1 MIWLKSPTAKG
12 KEFSWLTEQGSL
24 TERLNK
30 EFHDVEVDVI
40 YEGKV
45 SEEKSSY
52 KREVIIKSHGQP
64 MVFARTSLKDD
75 DLNGTWRCLKK
86 LGQQSL
92 ANILFKDTEI
102 YRRSMLYQIIQPADA
117 LHLYLKSLDLVNQ
130 EIIWLRKSEWE
141 KNGKTLSLIEVF
153 LPNLFI

>member
-1 MIWLKSPTAKG
+1 MVWLKTPVAKG

-64 MVFARTSLKDD
+64 MIFARTSLKDD
-75 DLNGTWRCLKK
+75 DLSHAWSCVKK

-102 YRRSMLYQIIQPADA
+102 YRRSLLYQIMQPTDA

>member
-1 MIWLKSPTAKG
+1 MTWLISPKVEG
-12 KEFSWLTEQGSL
+12 NEFSWMTEEGSL
-24 TERLNK
+24 TERLQK
-30 EFHDVEVDVI
+30 EFNDVKVDVI
-40 YEGKV
+40 YEGNAP
-45 SEEKSSY
+45 EEKSYY
-52 KREVIIKSHGQP
+52 KREVIIKSHNKP
-64 MVFARTSLKDD
+64 MIFARTSLKDD

-102 YRRSMLYQIIQPADA
+102 YRRSLLYQIMQPPDT

>member
-64 MVFARTSLKDD
+64 MIFARTSLKDD
-75 DLNGTWRCLKK
+75 DLNSTWSCVKK

-141 KNGKTLSLIEVF
+141 KNGKTLLLIEVF

>member
-1 MIWLKSPTAKG
+1 MTWLISPKVEG
-12 KEFSWLTEQGSL
+12 NELSWLTEEGSL
-24 TERLNK
+24 TERLQK
-30 EFHDVEVDVI
+30 EFNDVEVDVI

-64 MVFARTSLKDD
+64 MIFARTSLKDND
-75 DLNGTWRCLKK
+75 INGAWSCLKD

-102 YRRSMLYQIIQPADA
+102 YRRSLLYQKIQPADV
-117 LHLYLKSLDLVNQ
+117 LNLYLKSLDLVNQ

>member
-30 EFHDVEVDVI
+30 ELHDVEVDVI

-64 MVFARTSLKDD
+64 MIFARTSLKDD
-75 DLNGTWRCLKK
+75 DLNGTWSCVKK

-102 YRRSMLYQIIQPADA
+102 YRRSMLYQIIEPADA
-117 LHLYLKSLDLVNQ
+117 LHIYLKSLDLVNQ

-141 KNGKTLSLIEVF
+141 KNGKTLLLIELF

>member
-12 KEFSWLTEQGSL
+12 KEFSWVTEQGSL

-64 MVFARTSLKDD
+64 MIFARTSLKDD
-75 DLNGTWRCLKK
+75 DLNGTWSCVKK

-117 LHLYLKSLDLVNQ
+117 LHLYLKSLDLLNQ
-130 EIIWLRKSEWE
+130 EVIWLRKSEWE